1 MKYYNVVVTNEED
14 FRYTLKYLKEL
25 YGDTTKIR
33 CRVGYRYL
41 TSHSEEDILFSY
53 AISKYQHLI
62 NLEAL

>member
-1 MKYYNVVVTNEED
+1 MKYYDAVVTNEEGY
-14 FRYTLKYLKEL
+14 RYRLKYVKAL
-25 YGDTTKIR
+25 YGDTTKVR

-62 NLEAL
+62 SL